1 MTIIADLP
9 NTITNGQA
17 NDAGPLMANL
27 LWILSQTNAN
37 AAGNSVNNNF
47 SVPQSGVSGNVA
59 ASFPILSQIQSN
71 SATWCGTSGGTST
84 AITLTP
90 SPPITSYKAGQTFI
104 FNAQFDSTSGGTT
117 VAVSGL
123 STLTL
128 QSNALPIATGD
139 IKVSKYYVVLV
150 DDSGTTAQLISMTNF
165 FPGSLLGMLQ
175 INTST
180 ALSVLATGKMY
191 LFTGANSGQTLTLPA
206 IATVGIGKGFWIVNA
221 ASVPVTLQGN
231 GAEAIFYSIM
241 GSARTNANILVLNP
255 GDSGFYIT
263 NGSSYW
269 QEVYGVRAAN
279 IVGGVPQIQ
288 TVGCTVP
295 ANVLTPTLSPTVLD
309 FRSTTATSGAIS
321 RAIQVP
327 AALSLTVPTTSSLGA
342 ITATQTRFALLAINN
357 SGTVELAISNLAGGV
372 NLDETGV
379 INTTSLGGSSNSATV
394 IYSTT
399 GRSNVPY
406 RVVGFMDATWTSG
419 TGWTLAAV
427 QGIGGQALAAMSSLG
442 YGQTWQNVIGSRS
455 VGTTYYNVT
464 GKPIQLSISMTQ
476 GTFITGRISLTING
490 SLMAQQGPTSGS
502 AVGDSAAN
510 IMPIIPAG
518 NSYSVTISGGAISY
532 WWELR

>member
-90 SPPITSYKAGQTFI
+90 SPAITSYRTGQTFI
-104 FNAQFDSTSGGTT
+104 FKAQFASASGGTT

-128 QSNALPIATGD
+128 QTNGLSIATGD

-165 FPGSLLGMLQ
+165 FPGSLLGMQQ
-175 INTST
+175 INAST
-180 ALSVLATGKMY
+180 ALSANSTGNMKQ
-191 LFTGANSGQTLTLPA
+191 FTGSTPSQTLTLPA
-206 IATVGIGKGFWIVNA
+206 ITTLGIGKGFWVENA

-231 GAEAIFYSIM
+231 GADVIYYSTM
-241 GSARTNANILVLNP
+241 GSAGTSANSLVLNP

-263 NGSSYW
+263 DGTYW

-279 IVGGVPQIQ
+279 IVGCVPQIQ

-295 ANVLTPTLSPTVLD
+295 ANVLTPALSPTVLD

-357 SGTVELAISNLAGGV
+357 SGTVELAISNLAGAV

-427 QGIGGQALAAMSSLG
+427 QGIGGQALAAMATLG

-490 SLMAQQGPTSGS
+490 SLMTQQGPNSGT
-502 AVGDSAAN
+502 AGGDSVAN

-518 NSYSVTISGGAISY
+518 NSYSVTISGGSILY